1 MNLEQLKANWR
12 SEEQK
17 AFKGWDFSHLDKR
30 WEHQQLPW
38 DYKLIVL
45 NYIKTSNKLLDMGT
59 GGGEFLLTLNHPH
72 ELTSVT
78 EAYPPNVELCKHNL
92 SPLGIEV
99 RQVFDNSE
107 IPYQTDEFDI
117 IINRHEDFD
126 VNEVSRVLKS
136 GGHFITQQVGGKNNN
151 DLSTKLIDGFI
162 PQITDYNLKRN
173 INLLQDKGFD
183 ILFSDE
189 FFPKLKF
196 FDIGALVYFAKI
208 IEWEFPKFS
217 VDSCFENLC
226 ELEKELQKNKFIAG
240 IGHRFVIVAKNQ

>member
-12 SEEQK
+12 NEEQK
-17 AFKGWDFSHLDKR
+17 GFKGWDFSHLDKR
-30 WEHQQLPW
+30 WDYQQLPW

-45 NYIKTSNKLLDMGT
+45 NYIKPSDRLLDMGT

-72 ELTSVT
+72 DLTSIT
-78 EAYPPNVELCKHNL
+78 EAYPPNVEFCKQNL
-92 SPLGIEV
+92 SPLGIDV

-107 IPYQTDEFDI
+107 IPYETDEFDI

-136 GGHFITQQVGGKNNN
+136 GGYFITQQVGGKNNN
-151 DLSTKLIDGFI
+151 DLSSKLIDGFI
-162 PQITDYNLKRN
+162 PQIPNYNLKRN
-173 INLLQDKGFD
+173 DKLLQDKGFS

-189 FFPKLKF
+189 SFPKIKF

-226 ELEKELQKNKFIAG
+226 KLEKELQKNKFIEG
-240 IGHRFVIVAKNQ
+240 TGHRFVIVAKNQ